1 MRGNVICAGF
11 LITFRFVGR
20 LVRFRGPVP
29 GAAAVVVVSLESVAV
44 DSFSRIS
51 NGVLGTTNLNA
62 WITRIR
68 GVCKYDG
75 LESWGVFPPQWRH
88 STLTSFSTPP

>member
-1 MRGNVICAGF
+1 M
-11 LITFRFVGR
+11 TFRFVGR
-20 LVRFRGPVP
+20 FVRFRAPAAT
-29 GAAAVVVVSLESVAV
+29 GAAAVSLESVAV
-44 DSFSRIS
+44 DSVSRTS
-51 NGVLGTTNLNA
+51 KGVLGTTKRSA

-75 LESWGVFPPQWRH
+75 RESWGVFPPQWRH